1 MSRLLK
7 LRSLSEEEEKQIGQL
22 ASSKTQSACLV
33 QRAKVIQHMLDNTK
47 MSAKEASFLAGYK
60 SDVVLRH

>member
-22 ASSKTQSACLV
+22 ASSTRWSKSYTV
-33 QRAKVIQHMLDNTK
+33 IRADNHLFTIRP
-47 MSAKEASFLAGYK
+47 MVDNRGQP
-60 SDVVLRH
+60 